1 MKLTDTL
8 VEKLVEKY
16 DAEIKDG
23 DSEAKDKK
31 ESLKDFYR
39 DWNVSKE
46 LTSSKT
52 LAVSTIDIEAMKK
65 LFAKRDEQSTDW
77 PDNALEGGV
86 FQNLPPT
93 PTNDNESEK

>member
-16 DAEIKDG
+16 DTDIKNG
-23 DSEAKDKK
+23 DRDAIDKK

-39 DWNVSKE
+39 DWNVSRE
-46 LTSSKT
+46 LTTSKT
-52 LAVSTIDIEAMKK
+52 LAVSTIDKEAMKK
-65 LFAKRDEQSTDW
+65 LYALRDKHADEW

-86 FQNLPPT
+86 FQNLPAT
-93 PTNDNESEK
+93 PINDNESEK

>member
-16 DAEIKDG
+16 DTDIKNG
-23 DSEAKDKK
+23 DRDAIDKK

-39 DWNVSKE
+39 DWNVSRE
-46 LTSSKT
+46 LTTSKT
-52 LAVSTIDIEAMKK
+52 LAVSTIDKEAMKK
-65 LFAKRDEQSTDW
+65 LYALRDKHADEW

-86 FQNLPPT
+86 FQNLRPT
-93 PTNDNESEK
+93 PINDNESET